1 MDSEI
6 VRNTHKHTHQ
16 VVWGVLYQ
24 ELDEHQQAQLQKRK
38 FHIAKSHWHYLIND
52 SASHIKSS
60 KNTFKRVTKPQHIEK
75 MPQWTEGAR
84 LCVIYRVRGHGGD
97 RLTTN

>member
-1 MDSEI
+1 MSLLAAMDSEI

-38 FHIAKSHWHYLIND
+38 FQKGD
-52 SASHIKSS
+52 
-60 KNTFKRVTKPQHIEK
+60 KNVILQSRIILSVTQLPTCNLPKTH
-75 MPQWTEGAR
+75 
-84 LCVIYRVRGHGGD
+84 
-97 RLTTN
+97 